1 MRKFS
6 LKKALA
12 GAAIIFVATTFPL
25 SLARADDPSPT
36 PALYSNSTPAP
47 TTSGDHSGEERHRVD
62 VEHGF
67 EANQI
72 TIVLAA
78 IIVAGGLAIGIGR
91 RRRQ

>member
-1 MRKFS
+1 MRKF
-6 LKKALA
+6 AA
-12 GAAIIFVATTFPL
+12 GFAVLVIATIFPL
-25 SLARADDPSPT
+25 SMARADDAS
-36 PALYSNSTPAP
+36 STPLPTAATAP
-47 TTSGDHSGEERHRVD
+47 AMPNTTENQQPGEERHRVD

-91 RRRQ
+91 RRRQL